1 MPHRICLGKAPTWS
15 AHYVPKTNSTTPS
28 FEQKTGM
35 QEEQGEGSYQGQ
47 GNI

>member
-28 FEQKTGM
+28 FEHKNRNARGTRGRVIPRA
-35 QEEQGEGSYQGQ
+35 G
-47 GNI
+47 